1 MYRVHF
7 DEPMRQELNRRAHL
21 SETAPNTRDRLEMLR
36 LSDAGWSIPKIAAHL
51 QKHPQTVRFWIKTF
65 LLEGF
70 DALVDPPRPGRPS
83 GVTEEILAAVRE
95 WIQKGDRTWSSD
107 QIALEVER
115 IYGLRRS
122 AKQWRRLL
130 RRADMTYKRTSRN
143 LKHKQ
148 DREQVAT
155 KKKELEALQKRG
167 TRARS
172 ISSSKTKPALR

>member
-7 DEPMRQELNRRAHL
+7 DEAMRQELNRRAHL
-21 SETAPNTRDRLEMLR
+21 PETAPNTRDRLEMLR

-51 QKHPQTVRFWIKTF
+51 QKHHQTVRFWIKTF

-83 GVTEEILAAVRE
+83 AVTDEILAEVRK
-95 WIQKGDRTWSSD
+95 WIEKGDRTWSSD
-107 QIALEVER
+107 QVALEVER
-115 IYGLRRS
+115 VFGLRRS

-130 RRADMTYKRTSRN
+130 KRLEMTYKRTSRN

-148 DREQVAT
+148 DTEQVAT
-155 KKKELEALQKRG
+155 KKTELEALQKRG

-172 ISSSKTKPALR
+172 ILSSRTKPDLP